1 MTTKKTNSRDRQ
13 TQRAE
18 VRPASAYHRLDAL
31 LHTIRCIAQ
40 YEDTLCELAHEA
52 KRIGELSPEMTEDLR
67 EVLEKIPSHDYML
80 DLVALEAAIVER
92 RPAKKSGTKKTT
104 GAVPVRKRSTVA
116 RKQSGRQ
123 SSR

>member
-1 MTTKKTNSRDRQ
+1 MTTKKTNSDDRQ
-13 TQRAE
+13 TQRAH

-52 KRIGELSPEMTEDLR
+52 KRIGELSPEMTEELR
-67 EVLEKIPSHDYML
+67 EILEKIPSHDYML
-80 DLVALEAAIVER
+80 DLVALEVTLAEP
-92 RPAKKSGTKKTT
+92 RPSRKSVTKKPT
-104 GAVPVRKRSTVA
+104 GSVPVRKKPAVA
-116 RKQSGRQ
+116 RKRSGRQ

>member
-1 MTTKKTNSRDRQ
+1 MTTKKINSHDRQ
-13 TQRAE
+13 MQRAH

-52 KRIGELSPEMTEDLR
+52 KRIGELSPEMTEELR

-92 RPAKKSGTKKTT
+92 RPSKKSGTKKST
-104 GAVPVRKRSTVA
+104 GSLLVRKRPA
-116 RKQSGRQ
+116 GAKKKSGRQ